1 MGLFDSIGN
10 MINKIVSP
18 VVGTLGAGIGQA
30 TGSTG
35 LGDASAESIAA
46 QERMHEQDLELEREK
61 LALVKTS
68 GQTGISALSPI
79 ASKPTSETAKQT
91 SPLPLALAGL
101 AVGYF
106 VFKKGRKK

>member
-1 MGLFDSIGN
+1 MGLFDWVGSAV
-10 MINKIVSP
+10 NKIVAPIAGS
-18 VVGTLGAGIGQA
+18 LGSSIGVA

-46 QERMHEQDLELEREK
+46 QERMFDKQLELEKEK
-61 LALVKTS
+61 LAVVATS
-68 GQTGISALSPI
+68 GQTGVSALSPI
-79 ASKPTSETAKQT
+79 SSKPTSETEKKT